1 MLGSFPREG
10 GLSQVS
16 GGAYALLAQSE
27 HRRER
32 LSQTWRG
39 SLDGRIAEF
48 EALRD
53 RLSGCIGCGCLSLES
68 CGLFNPGDR
77 AAGAGAHYLFGEAP
91 DPDPGGRQT
100 P

>member
-1 MLGSFPREG
+1 MLGSFPRKG

-27 HRRER
+27 HRRAR

-39 SLDGRIAEF
+39 ALDGRIAEL

-53 RLSGCIGCGCLSLES
+53 RLYGCIGCGCLSLES
-68 CGLFNPGDR
+68 CRRFIPGDR
-77 AAGAGAHYLFGEAP
+77 AAGAGAHFLC
-91 DPDPGGRQT
+91 R
-100 P
+100 